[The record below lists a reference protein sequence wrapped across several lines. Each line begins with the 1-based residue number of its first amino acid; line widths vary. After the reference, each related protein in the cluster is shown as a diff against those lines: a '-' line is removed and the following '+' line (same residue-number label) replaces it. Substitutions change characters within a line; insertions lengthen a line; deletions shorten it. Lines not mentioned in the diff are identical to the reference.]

1 MEDESKSV
9 AKMPGSHLNNAD
21 DEPSPAES
29 IVKVIS
35 RFAFKSFAWVSIY
48 LLGYY
53 NFSVAWLFTPLIL
66 TVLRSQWKK
75 ERDAKLSAAREAAL
89 TNEKHMIESRIRE
102 RAEWINSIIH
112 QLWPNV
118 GHYTRKLISESIE
131 PSVRQALE
139 GYGFSGFKFERV
151 VLGQI
156 PPRITGIKVYY
167 KNVNRNEIIMDMD
180 LVFASDCDIKFSVGR
195 IKAKLMDFSLRGLLR
210 VVFKP
215 IVNEM
220 PLIGGIQAYFLV
232 PPEIDFDLGGI
243 ANAFDAPGLS
253 NIIRQIVLEQIGFFM
268 VLPHKYTMP
277 LIESVENKILKCP
290 DSAGVLRVRLHKAVQ
305 LAKKDVGVL
314 GMGKSDP
321 YAVLTVG
328 ARSVKTNR
336 INNTV
341 NPEWDYV
348 ADFPIEVV
356 SGQQLTLEIFD
367 HDDPGDDEFLGRATV
382 QTSVVAKKGHIQE
395 MWVELED
402 ADTGRALM
410 SLSWLEASSDIK
422 QLERPHLPEEKDLTK
437 CLLHVYV
444 DCCKE
449 LPSKSPAHKPCPM
462 VELKVGQT
470 VHTTFPQYYTND
482 PVFEQG
488 FVFMIVNPDAD
499 DLHVR
504 VLDTRKDKDN
514 VLCTA
519 VIRNSNILK
528 EPGMEF
534 PNQPFH
540 LKGGIGN
547 SQIVLAAQIR
557 PLKAAG
563 KSTKPIDPPKDSKD
577 EVETKTSLPTALES
591 DSTPSAKKDE
601 KLINLDESDDPK
613 PAERPSVDSPL
624 AAMIAN
630 TVTPMVESTASE
642 ETKEEVNEMLEPINE
657 LRRRG
662 PQASMSA
669 TGCGKVR
676 VSLIYD
682 QGSEKL
688 KFVIHQAAGLP
699 GSDLPDPPDPYVKV
713 YLLPERSRKSKRKT
727 EVCKDSC
734 NPEYEESFEYEI
746 PLGKLGLS
754 AL

>member
-1 MEDESKSV
+1 
-9 AKMPGSHLNNAD
+9 
-21 DEPSPAES
+21 
-29 IVKVIS
+29 
-35 RFAFKSFAWVSIY
+35 
-48 LLGYY
+48 
-53 NFSVAWLFTPLIL
+53 
-66 TVLRSQWKK
+66 
-75 ERDAKLSAAREAAL
+75 
-89 TNEKHMIESRIRE
+89 
-102 RAEWINSIIH
+102 
-112 QLWPNV
+112 
-118 GHYTRKLISESIE
+118 
-131 PSVRQALE
+131 
-139 GYGFSGFKFERV
+139 
-151 VLGQI
+151 
-156 PPRITGIKVYY
+156 
-167 KNVNRNEIIMDMD
+167 MD

-277 LIESVENKILKCP
+277 LIESVENKVLKCP

-305 LAKKDVGVL
+305 LPKKDVGVL

-328 ARSVKTNR
+328 ARSVKTKK

-341 NPEWDYV
+341 SPEWDHV

-382 QTSVVAKKGHIQE
+382 QTSVVATKGEIKE

-402 ADTGRALM
+402 TESGRAMM
-410 SLSWLEASSDIK
+410 SLSWLEASTDIN
-422 QLERPHLPEEKDLTK
+422 QLERPRKPEEKDLTK

-499 DLHVR
+499 DLHIR

-547 SQIVLAAQIR
+547 SQIIMAAQIR

-563 KSTKPIDPPKDSKD
+563 KSTKPVEPPKDSKN
-577 EVETKTSLPTALES
+577 EVETKSPLPT
-591 DSTPSAKKDE
+591 TPDPEPIPAKEDDE
-601 KLINLDESDDPK
+601 KLINLEEPEPPK
-613 PAERPSVDSPL
+613 PAHRPSLDSPIG
-624 AAMIAN
+624 AMIAN
-630 TVTPMVESTASE
+630 TVTPMVESATTGES
-642 ETKEEVNEMLEPINE
+642 KEEVDEMLEPISE

-662 PQASMSA
+662 PQTSMST
-669 TGCGKVR
+669 TGCGKVK
-676 VSLIYD
+676 VSLIYVQD
-682 QGSEKL
+682 KGKL
-688 KFVIHQAAGLP
+688 KYVIHQAAGLP
-699 GSDLPDPPDPYVKV
+699 GSDLPDPPDPYIKI
-713 YLLPERSRKSKRKT
+713 YLLPERSKKTKRKT
-727 EVCKDSC
+727 EVVKDSC
-734 NPEYEESFEYEI
+734 NPTYEESFEYEI
-746 PLGKLGLS
+746 PLAKLGLS
-754 AL
+754 ALEITVIDRKGIFARSPLMGRARVELNNPKLMTGYTEWFELEEDDDDSD